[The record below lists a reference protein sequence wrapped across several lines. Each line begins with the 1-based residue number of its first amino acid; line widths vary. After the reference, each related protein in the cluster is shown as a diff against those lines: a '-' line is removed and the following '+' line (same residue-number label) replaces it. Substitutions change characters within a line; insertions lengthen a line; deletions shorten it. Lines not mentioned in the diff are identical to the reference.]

1 MMGIPTKMTDRRILL
16 CISGGIAAY
25 KTASLTRL
33 LVKAGAQVQII
44 MTEEAQAFITPLTL
58 ATLSRNPVL
67 SKLYNPTDGTW
78 QNHVELGLWADL
90 MLVAPATA
98 NTLAKMAGGQAD
110 SLLLTTYLSARCPV
124 WVAPAMDLDMWHHAA
139 TQRNLNTLQQDGVRV
154 LPPAEG
160 ELASG
165 LSGPGRLPEPEVI
178 FEAIDQ
184 WFRQLPASEKKNPD
198 ALNGLNSRFAT
209 NGSNSPLQGKSAIV
223 TAGPTYEAIDP
234 VRFIGNHS
242 SGKMGIAIAEALA
255 ASGASVTL
263 VKGPGT
269 LETQAS
275 GVTVVSVTDA
285 ESMYQACADRFEGC
299 DIFVAAAAVAD
310 YRPENPSTQKIK
322 KKEGGSD
329 QMTINLIKTTD
340 ILAEM
345 GRRKQSHQLV
355 IGFAL
360 ETENEEKN
368 ALGKLERKNL
378 DLIVLNSLND
388 PGAGFGVDTNQI
400 TLMENRNRIDKFPL
414 CSKKEAA
421 GIITDRIIE
430 LLAR

>member
-1 MMGIPTKMTDRRILL
+1 M
-16 CISGGIAAY
+16 
-25 KTASLTRL
+25 
-33 LVKAGAQVQII
+33 
-44 MTEEAQAFITPLTL
+44 
-58 ATLSRNPVL
+58 
-67 SKLYNPTDGTW
+67 
-78 QNHVELGLWADL
+78 
-90 MLVAPATA
+90 
-98 NTLAKMAGGQAD
+98 
-110 SLLLTTYLSARCPV
+110 
-124 WVAPAMDLDMWHHAA
+124 
-139 TQRNLNTLQQDGVRV
+139 
-154 LPPAEG
+154 
-160 ELASG
+160 
-165 LSGPGRLPEPEVI
+165 
-178 FEAIDQ
+178 
-184 WFRQLPASEKKNPD
+184 
-198 ALNGLNSRFAT
+198 
-209 NGSNSPLQGKSAIV
+209 QGKSAIV

-285 ESMYQACADRFEGC
+285 ESMYQACAERFEGC

-329 QMTINLIKTTD
+329 QITLNLIKTTD

-400 TLMENRNRIDKFPL
+400 TLMENQNRIDKFTL